1 MVRILRQIRRCA
13 DAGSIRAA
21 FSPQPGG
28 YLRHAHAHLQWRGAP
43 LSRCCPLDHP
53 DRNGLSA
60 SNSSPDRIG
69 KFGPAHRYSG
79 GGSIRRRP
87 YNHTTGGPSGEAVRR
102 LSAATHGLK
111 RPTSRIRHCL
121 ASSTELTRI
130 VILAADATSATMQSA
145 QQQIQGKR
153 MERDEFRQRLRQQID
168 YSDARMA
175 IACVDELT
183 E

>member
-1 MVRILRQIRRCA
+1 
-13 DAGSIRAA
+13 
-21 FSPQPGG
+21 
-28 YLRHAHAHLQWRGAP
+28 
-43 LSRCCPLDHP
+43 
-53 DRNGLSA
+53 
-60 SNSSPDRIG
+60 
-69 KFGPAHRYSG
+69 
-79 GGSIRRRP
+79 
-87 YNHTTGGPSGEAVRR
+87 
-102 LSAATHGLK
+102 
-111 RPTSRIRHCL
+111 
-121 ASSTELTRI
+121 LTRI